1 AGGGADPAQRAHL
14 VHAGPGGHPQAR
26 GALEDR
32 LLEDRARCAGADPA
46 GVLPLPRQGHR
57 PRAAVPHQ
65 RRHGCRSG
73 RAAPVV
79 PTLAGPPPRHD
90 VSPRPPVARD
100 AVCRPGRIA
109 ASCDSRRMPP
119 PRTRTTAMTTRPAT
133 RMLPALLWLLAAL
146 PALAFA
152 APAPAPGGAPLLVIH
167 GGAGVDPGEL
177 TAQEES
183 GARAALAAALR
194 AGHAELAAG
203 QPARGGLAAA
213 IRVLEDAPMFN
224 AGRGAVFTHD
234 GRNELDTS
242 IMDGATGRAGAAAG
256 LRRVRNPIDLARAIM
271 E

>member
-1 AGGGADPAQRAHL
+1 
-14 VHAGPGGHPQAR
+14 
-26 GALEDR
+26 
-32 LLEDRARCAGADPA
+32 
-46 GVLPLPRQGHR
+46 
-57 PRAAVPHQ
+57 
-65 RRHGCRSG
+65 
-73 RAAPVV
+73 
-79 PTLAGPPPRHD
+79 LAGPPPRHD

-146 PALAFA
+146 PALALA
-152 APAPAPGGAPLLVIH
+152 APAPAPAPGGAPLLVIH

-203 QPARGGLAAA
+203 KPALDGVAAA

-234 GRNELDTS
+234 GRNELDAS
-242 IMDGATGRAGAAAG
+242 VMD
-256 LRRVRNPIDLARAIM
+256 
-271 E
+271 